1 MAKKLEIKLV
11 RSIICTPEWMR
22 TVVRTL
28 GLKKLNSKVLQPD
41 TPTTWGQINRVP
53 HLLSVKAVEG

>member
-11 RSIICTPEWMR
+11 KSVICCPQWMR

-28 GLKKLNSKVLQPD
+28 GLGKLNSKVLQPD
-41 TPTTWGQINRVP
+41 TPATWGQIKRVP
-53 HLLSVKAVEG
+53 HLLAVKPVEA